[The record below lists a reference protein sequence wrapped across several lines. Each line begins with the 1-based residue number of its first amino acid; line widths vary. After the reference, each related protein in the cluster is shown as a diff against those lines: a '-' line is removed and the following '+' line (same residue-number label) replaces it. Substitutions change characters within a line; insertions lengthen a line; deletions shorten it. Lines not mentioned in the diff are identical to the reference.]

1 MAKKISSEDKITD
14 TTLHELLLMMDARL
28 KHIEDMSADNRAIII
43 KLVKQNNSIVEF
55 LKSLELEIIEG
66 SEFGHAPVEIK
77 NDKLSKLMTLVE
89 QFKESNEEFKKFLKE
104 IEEFKDDITPGQF
117 GES

>member
-1 MAKKISSEDKITD
+1 MAKETIKEMLKMIDAKIN
-14 TTLHELLLMMDARL
+14 
-28 KHIEDMSADNRAIII
+28 HIEDVSADNRAIIL

-104 IEEFKDDITPGQF
+104 IEEFKGDITPGQF

>member
-1 MAKKISSEDKITD
+1 MAKETMKQMLEMIDAKIN
-14 TTLHELLLMMDARL
+14 
-28 KHIEDMSADNRAIII
+28 HIEDISADNRAIIV
-43 KLVKQNNSIVEF
+43 KLVKQNNQIVEF
-55 LKSLELEIIEG
+55 LKQIELDIVDNADFIDT
-66 SEFGHAPVEIK
+66 PN

-104 IEEFKDDITPGQF
+104 IEEFKGDITPGQF